1 MRHMTMN
8 KSLTAGNNCTQHAI
22 QLIAVLFFSILLTAC
37 DGGIFGTGDSSN
49 DLAEIDAGDAISNG
63 DMQPTD
69 GGVGAG
75 ATEDTDSATDTSDES
90 TDTGASDEAD
100 TAEPAQTPV
109 TDFSNT
115 TPSGITGPTA
125 LLPALKV
132 INLSNLS
139 LLATA
144 TDTAETVLAPVAQT
158 SEFLSLNTGE
168 TTVNITNNDNGAMLA
183 VLGPLNA
190 VADSITT
197 LVITDN
203 TSDNNTA
210 TINLDAF
217 DTRAVVSATAM
228 AEVRLIAV
236 PGSDATLAG
245 SLRLT
250 PDDTNA
256 DGVELVLSLNGGNDQ
271 TSIAYSLANPGAYT
285 LNDFQGAL
293 AQQQIELQAD
303 TIYTLILSD
312 NPQMP
317 VYIEIDSLTP

>member
-1 MRHMTMN
+1 MN

-37 DGGIFGTGDSSN
+37 DGGIFGTGDSIN

-75 ATEDTDSATDTSDES
+75 ATDSSDES

-236 PGSDATLAG
+236 PGSDTTLAG

-256 DGVELVLSLNGGNDQ
+256 DGVELVLSLNAGNDQ

-285 LNDFQGAL
+285 LSDFQGAL